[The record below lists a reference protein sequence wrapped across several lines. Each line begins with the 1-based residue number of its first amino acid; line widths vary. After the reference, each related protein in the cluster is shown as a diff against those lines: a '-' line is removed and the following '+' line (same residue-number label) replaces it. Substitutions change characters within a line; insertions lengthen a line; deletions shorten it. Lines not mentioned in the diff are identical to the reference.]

1 MFSKA
6 ATVNDHKRVG
16 KYAESVSGYIL
27 KCVENVST
35 GRMKNVSTRASEK
48 PWMTQDA

>member
-6 ATVNDHKRVG
+6 ATVNHRKQVG

-27 KCVENVST
+27 KCVEHQHWQDEERQHT
-35 GRMKNVSTRASEK
+35 GK
-48 PWMTQDA
+48 